1 MAPAMSIAKRTFII
15 VGVLASSA
23 VVTFLV
29 AGCLIFGRE
38 KVSSGPIPGSSMT
51 AVVTADVSG
60 CYSVQLFEHGHPI
73 SDLQLLG
80 PYASQKCTLDKV
92 TSVSNIV
99 TIDWSDGYHYSVAVD
114 VNAHRFVNYSNG
126 VPVQ

>member
-1 MAPAMSIAKRTFII
+1 VSKTKKTLIA
-15 VGVLASSA
+15 VGILASC
-23 VVTFLV
+23 VIVTFLL

-38 KVSSGPIPGSSMT
+38 KVSSVPIPGSSMT
-51 AVVTADVSG
+51 AIITADVSG

-99 TIDWSDGYHYSVAVD
+99 TIDWSDGYHYSIAVD
-114 VNAHRFVNYSNG
+114 INAHRFVNYSNG
-126 VPVQ
+126 VPAQ